1 MRDFNEILK
10 EVSYKTS
17 RSSGAGGQHVNKT
30 ESRVEVIFNIAASA
44 FFFEDEKELLEKKL
58 AHLLDKEGNIHITSQ
73 KNRSQHQNKEDAEKK
88 LLDLLKKALKKPK
101 KRKPTKIPKAAKEKR
116 LKIKRIKSDIKQNR
130 KKPKW

>member
-30 ESRVEVIFNIAASA
+30 ESRVEVIFNITESS
-44 FFFEDEKELLEKKL
+44 FFFDNEKEFLQQKL
-58 AHLLDKEGNIHITSQ
+58 IHLLDKEGNLHVTSQ

-88 LLDLLKKALKKPK
+88 LIDLLKKALRKPK
-101 KRKPTKIPKAAKEKR
+101 KRKPTKMSKAVKEKR
-116 LKIKRIKSDIKQNR
+116 LKIKRIKSDIKLNR

>member
-30 ESRVEVIFNIAASA
+30 ESRVEVIFNIEASS
-44 FFFEDEKELLEKKL
+44 FFFQDEKELLQEKL
-58 AHLLDKEGNIHITSQ
+58 IHLLDKEGNIHVTSQ
-73 KNRSQHQNKEDAEKK
+73 KNRSQHQNREDAEKK
-88 LLDLLKKALKKPK
+88 LIALLKRGLRKAK